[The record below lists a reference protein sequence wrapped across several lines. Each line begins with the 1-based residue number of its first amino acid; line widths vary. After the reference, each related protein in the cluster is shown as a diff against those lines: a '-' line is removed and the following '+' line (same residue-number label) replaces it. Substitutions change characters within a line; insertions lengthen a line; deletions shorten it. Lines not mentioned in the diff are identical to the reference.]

1 MGTKMK
7 KIWAVS
13 LLSVSLGLL
22 GGAPAYAQSCVDFI
36 TKMKTA
42 APGVEDKAAQKG
54 VEVAIVEAEG
64 LLKQFQYVTCVD
76 TAKKAL
82 LAAEKK

>member
-7 KIWAVS
+7 KIWVVS
-13 LLSVSLGLL
+13 FLSVSLGLL
-22 GGAPAYAQSCVDFI
+22 GGAPAFAQSCVDFI
-36 TKMKTA
+36 ARMKTA
-42 APGVEDKAAQKG
+42 APGVEDKAAQKD
-54 VEVAIVEAEG
+54 VQEAIVRAEYQ
-64 LLKQFQYVTCVD
+64 LKQFQYVDCVG